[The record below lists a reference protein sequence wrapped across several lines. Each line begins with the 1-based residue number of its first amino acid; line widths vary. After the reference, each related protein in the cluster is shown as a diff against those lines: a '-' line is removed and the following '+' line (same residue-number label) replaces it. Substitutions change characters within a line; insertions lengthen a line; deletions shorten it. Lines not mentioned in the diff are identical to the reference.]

1 MRDFQ
6 RKFQSVVCAAIL
18 FFCGL
23 FFGGQRSFV
32 KEQSRE
38 ATAEAET
45 SAYLPVYH
53 SDFEI
58 AGITNKNTYY
68 IIALAYTNTTTGG
81 LPQNRNTKEYSPQ
94 NLPLYTDDEDIL
106 HVKNVTAHSSG
117 EWLLFNIFQKTSETD
132 KTGFAEANP
141 SKIIIPAGTRLDRP
155 SDVTDSV
162 YAGIYFAENVILSRK
177 GNDDAWEMA
186 ECVHIE
192 KKIGEDTETENVAID
207 ETYTFSAPTSIARKT
222 FIGWKLNG
230 TLYAVGESVKVADFL
245 VDGAF
250 PVLEAVYVSYALE
263 EGASIRYDSTLVS
276 SGIRF
281 TALLDKADFQTY
293 QEYIVGVGV
302 ILMPNDKIGNKEFTL
317 QNYSGEG
324 EAKNVYVEKNAIS
337 FDNKD
342 KFTLRVALVSVLEK
356 NYNRDFSARAYLLIS
371 YHGGATTAYVW
382 DSYISTRSVC
392 QVAQLAL
399 DENETKN
406 NLNDTQKSIL
416 KAYVGK
422 ANAAAEN
429 EEA

>member
-23 FFGGQRSFV
+23 FFGGQRPFI
-32 KEQSRE
+32 KEHLRE
-38 ATAEAET
+38 ATAEEET

-53 SDFEI
+53 TDFDVVMI
-58 AGITNKNTYY
+58 NNKTTYY
-68 IIALAYTNTTTGG
+68 IIALSYTNTTTGG
-81 LPQNRNTKEYSPQ
+81 LPQNKNSQEYSLVD
-94 NLPLYTDDEDIL
+94 LPLYTDNEDIL

-117 EWLLFNIFQKTSETD
+117 EWLVFNIFQETSVEGR
-132 KTGFAEANP
+132 TGFAKANP
-141 SKIIIPAGTRLDRP
+141 SKIIIPAGTLMDRP

-162 YAGIYFAENVILSRK
+162 YAGIYFAENVILSRQGSGDVWK
-177 GNDDAWEMA
+177 MA
-186 ECVHIE
+186 ACVRIE
-192 KKIGEDTETENVAID
+192 KKIGENTETENVAVD
-207 ETYTFSAPTSIARKT
+207 GTYTFSAPTTIVGKT
-222 FIGWKLNG
+222 FIGWKWNG
-230 TLYAVGESVKVADFL
+230 ALYAVGESVKVADFL

-293 QEYIVGVGV
+293 QDYIVGVGI
-302 ILMPNDKIGNKEFTL
+302 ILMPNDKIGSKEFTL
-317 QNYSGEG
+317 QNYSGDG
-324 EAKNVYVEKNAIS
+324 EAKNVYVEKNTIS
-337 FDNKD
+337 FDSKD
-342 KFTLRVALVSVLEK
+342 QFTLRVALVSVLEK
-356 NYNRDFSARAYLLIS
+356 NYNRDFSARAYLLVS
-371 YHGGATTAYVW
+371 YHGGATEAYVW
-382 DSYISTRSVC
+382 DSYIATRSVC

-422 ANAAAEN
+422 ANAATEG
-429 EEA
+429 EED